1 MNDRPLTDLISDAQ
15 LQSNLVRVL
24 SLTQNEARL
33 YCAMFKGDS
42 FTATELSHATDIH
55 RSRIYDNLRGL
66 EAKKLVEQTNM
77 DPLRFRAVQPKNAV
91 KIIIESIE
99 AEHRTRI
106 QEVMAL
112 GIKLDAIYM
121 NITKQ
126 EPTSGIRTIALAD
139 SISELSRILESAR
152 ERVWVSKHTSGGIV
166 DWFVLRT
173 HLNQLLQS
181 NVDVRFLTDRS
192 VRAGYN
198 TRILSKISLSYA
210 IIDSFS
216 ITFFISTNAEN
227 EGQMMVSSNPDYV
240 GFLEQVFLDDWDKG
254 TIESDNKE

>member
-1 MNDRPLTDLISDAQ
+1 MVDHPQTDLVSNTQ
-15 LQSNLVRVL
+15 LQSNLVRLL

-33 YCAMFKGDS
+33 YCAMFEGDS
-42 FTATELSHATDIH
+42 FTAAELSHATDIH

-77 DPLRFRAVQPKNAV
+77 DPLRFSVVQPKDAV

-106 QEVMAL
+106 QEVIAL

-121 NITKQ
+121 NIAKQ
-126 EPTSGIRTIALAD
+126 ETATGIRTVALAD
-139 SISELSRILESAR
+139 SISELSRLLETAR
-152 ERVWVSKHTSGGIV
+152 ERVWVSKHTSGGII

-173 HLNQLLQS
+173 HLNQLIQS
-181 NVDVRFLTDRS
+181 DVDVRFLTDRS

-210 IIDSFS
+210 VIDSFS

-227 EGQMMVSSNPDYV
+227 DGQMMVSSNPDYV

-254 TIESDNKE
+254 TIESDTKE